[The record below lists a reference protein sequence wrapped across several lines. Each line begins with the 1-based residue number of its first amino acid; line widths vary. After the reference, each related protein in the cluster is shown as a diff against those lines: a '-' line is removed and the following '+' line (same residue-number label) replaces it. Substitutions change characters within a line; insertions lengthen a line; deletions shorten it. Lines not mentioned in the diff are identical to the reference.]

1 MNSTKKPLKAQ
12 SPTPTNVEENQ
23 PSSIFSNSPI
33 SEDDELDYSKQFKDT
48 VIWIRGRQN
57 VGYFGTIGMRRVT
70 DVYETPMELEK
81 ALKWANWNLL
91 LNIVTALVT
100 EMIAKI
106 ELAKGELTQNIENL
120 SNK

>member
-12 SPTPTNVEENQ
+12 LPTPTNVEENQ

-100 EMIAKI
+100 EMMAKI

>member
-12 SPTPTNVEENQ
+12 LPTPTNVEENQ

-70 DVYETPMELEK
+70 DIYETPMELEK